1 MGYLLVFFLMFWACG
16 KDKSKWDASGG
27 NEDPPGPTDS
37 GLTSVSGL
45 IQVNGSPTENL
56 TVSSLDLTT
65 GSRLSA
71 TTSKLGT
78 WQFKTSQF
86 SVGHEYSFQILSA
99 DQVLLA
105 IMDFSDVSGLQ
116 GAISYNGGFGMDV
129 GILDLPVDNFGLVD
143 LARLRAT
150 PPRAAISGGFS
161 VVVGKSGTID
171 EVTLPSFLD
180 GSKSSFGHSLNCSLE
195 SDILNGFY
203 LKSTNPA
210 LYQQV
215 LNKCSGF
222 FLHYTP
228 ATDKTL
234 KQLWAAIPSPW
245 MQLARKKKDM
255 FSSETSADPW
265 DATKRFLLAESG
277 VISGDFT
284 LPKLPCF
291 GCVMDFYISESS
303 SSTPQLISQGVAAR
317 LAMIPKPLAADK
329 GSTSYSISYS
339 NSILDN
345 GLNRPFALASNSN
358 PVVLSLSRPLLESQV
373 PPVDSRWIYIK
384 PTYYLSGVE
393 ITPSASDYSSPYNE
407 DYKNGSYQW
416 VASTRLLT
424 LEITDGTNPDSVS
437 IPDEIFLRGSSK
449 SDFVKLKIIY
459 ETKTSKSGTIV
470 NFKK

>member
-1 MGYLLVFFLMFWACG
+1 MGYLLVFFLMFGACG
-16 KDKSKWDASGG
+16 KDKSKSDASGG
-27 NEDPPGPTDS
+27 TEDPSDPSDS

-65 GSRLSA
+65 GSRISA
-71 TTSKLGT
+71 TTSKLGA

-86 SVGHEYSFQILSA
+86 AVDHEYSFQILSA

-105 IMDFSDVSGLQ
+105 ILDFSDVSGLQ
-116 GAISYNGGFGMDV
+116 GAISYNGGFGMDI

-143 LARLRAT
+143 LASLRAT
-150 PPRAAISGGFS
+150 PPRATIAGGFS
-161 VVVGKSGTID
+161 VVVGKSGTVD

-180 GSKSSFGHSLNCSLE
+180 GSKSGFGHSLHCSLE

-203 LKSTNPA
+203 LKSTNPGI
-210 LYQQV
+210 YQQV

-222 FLHYTP
+222 FLRYTP
-228 ATDKTL
+228 ATGNSL
-234 KQLWAAIPSPW
+234 KQLWSAIPSPW

-265 DATKRFLLAESG
+265 DATKRILLSEG
-277 VISGDFT
+277 GLISGDFV
-284 LPKLPCF
+284 LPKLPCY
-291 GCVMDFYISESS
+291 GCVMDFYISETS
-303 SSTPQLISQGVAAR
+303 SSTPALISQGVSGR
-317 LAMIPKPLAADK
+317 LAMIPKLLAADK

-339 NSILDN
+339 SSILDN
-345 GLNRPFALASNSN
+345 GLNRPFALASNSD
-358 PVVLSLSRPLLESQV
+358 PVVLSLSRPLLESQI
-373 PPVDSRWIYIK
+373 PPVDSRMVYIK

-393 ITPSASDYSSPYNE
+393 VTPSASDYSSPYNE

-416 VASTRLLT
+416 SASTRLLT
-424 LEITDGTNPDSVS
+424 LEIADGTNPDSVS
-437 IPDEIFLRGSSK
+437 IPDELFLRGSSK